1 MTATEAVGRAAGVVT
16 MRSRSSLPLV
26 ASALTAIA
34 GVVANQDG
42 ESSIVPFFFGLTFV
56 AGFQAWATH
65 PPFTGP
71 RGVAARA
78 VAVAWLV
85 AAVWIAA
92 LLAMY
97 VMVWSGSSSPQRAPA
112 ALYLGLPGTAY
123 HLAAVYGGLI
133 LVILAAAAPDRF
145 FAPTSGPSP
154 DASS

>member
-1 MTATEAVGRAAGVVT
+1 

-56 AGFQAWATH
+56 AGLQAWSTQ
-65 PPFTGP
+65 PPFAGP
-71 RGVAARA
+71 RRVVARA

-85 AAVWIAA
+85 AAGWIAA

-97 VMVWSGSSSPQRAPA
+97 LTVWTASSSPARAPA

-123 HLAAVYGGLI
+123 HLAGVYGGLI
-133 LVILAAAAPDRF
+133 LVLLAAAAPDRY
-145 FAPTSGPSP
+145 FASPS
-154 DASS
+154 AGSSDVRRK